1 MNVTMTTRLSAFA
14 LFLAVC
20 VLFGCEHSVSDK
32 TIEFISTDQVRQYM
46 DKLDRKPHRMV
57 LIDPRAPEDFAAAH
71 LPGARNVQ
79 PPAIKPNRR
88 RDPELK
94 RFKYLV
100 VYGENPSSTLARAMA
115 KRLLKAGYSGVRMY
129 LGGLEQWAEA
139 GYEIIREPPPSQD

>member
-1 MNVTMTTRLSAFA
+1 MNVTMTTRLLVFS

-20 VLFGCEHSVSDK
+20 VLFGCEHSISDK
-32 TIEFISTDQVRQYM
+32 TIEYISTDQVRQYM
-46 DKLDRKPHRMV
+46 DKLDKKPYRMV
-57 LIDPRAPEDFAAAH
+57 LIDPRAPEDYASAH

-100 VYGENPSSTLARAMA
+100 VYGENPGSTLARAMA
-115 KRLLKAGYSGVRMY
+115 KRLLKAGYSGVRLY

-139 GYEIIREPPPSQD
+139 GYEIIREHESTQN